1 MNNALSDEVRTT
13 LLHAIYIEARN
24 GGVYDTLA
32 QLFQGYDNSVTD
44 IFVEMAAEERQH
56 GTLLEKLY
64 RERFGPVPPPA
75 EEPREVIEAPDLD
88 DPEAFIF
95 DSMTIVQAL
104 ESGLRAEEGARE
116 FYSREAERTPDPALQ
131 KQYREL
137 GQFEEAHVQ
146 RLKERLAEK
155 RRQGDS
161 TAR

>member
-1 MNNALSDEVRTT
+1 MNNALSDAVRTT

-137 GQFEEAHVQ
+137 GEFEEAHVQ

>member
-1 MNNALSDEVRTT
+1 MNNALSDAVRTT